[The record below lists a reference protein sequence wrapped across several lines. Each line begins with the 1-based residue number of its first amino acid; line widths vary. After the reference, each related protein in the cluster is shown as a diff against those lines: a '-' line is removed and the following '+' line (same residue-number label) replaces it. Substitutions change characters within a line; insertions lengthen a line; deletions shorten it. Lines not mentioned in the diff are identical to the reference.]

1 MPRVRD
7 AHGEGVDAVVIAV
20 ASGKGGT
27 GKTTVAV
34 NLALALG
41 DVQFIDCD
49 VEEPNAHLFLKPILT
64 EKTPARSMVPE
75 IIEERC
81 AYCGKC
87 AEVCAFNCIA
97 VIPPNA
103 GMKGGVLVFPNL
115 CHSCGACSLLCPEGA
130 IREAHREIGV
140 VEAGQTGAIRFAHGR
155 LHVGEAMSPPL
166 IRQVK
171 KHVDRTR
178 TTIIDAPPGTSC
190 PVINALEGSDYC
202 LLVTEPTPFGLN
214 DLVLAV
220 EVLKVMGIP
229 HGLVIN
235 RCDIGD
241 EGVETY
247 ARDNGIPVLMRI
259 PFNRAIAELYS
270 RGLNIVE
277 AEETYAGKFRGLYE
291 AIRKHYEADRGHQRQ
306 RRHG

>member
-1 MPRVRD
+1 M
-7 AHGEGVDAVVIAV
+7 VIAV

-34 NLALALG
+34 NLARVLG
-41 DVQFIDCD
+41 DVQFLDCD
-49 VEEPNAHLFLKPILT
+49 VEEPNAHLFLKPDLT
-64 EKTPARSMVPE
+64 EKTPARVMVPE
-75 IIEERC
+75 IIEEKC
-81 AYCGKC
+81 TYCGKC
-87 AEVCAFNCIA
+87 AEVCAFNAIA
-97 VIPPNA
+97 VIPPN
-103 GMKGGVLVFPNL
+103 GILKGGVLVFPNL
-115 CHSCGACSLLCPEGA
+115 CHSCGGCFLLCPEGA
-130 IREAHREIGV
+130 IREVPREIGV
-140 VEAGQTGAIRFAHGR
+140 VETGRAGAIRFVHGR

-178 TTIIDAPPGTSC
+178 TTLIDAPPGTSC
-190 PVINALEGSDYC
+190 PVINSLEGSDYC

-220 EVLKVMGIP
+220 EVLRVMGIP

-241 EGVETY
+241 DGVERY

-259 PFNRAIAELYS
+259 PFDREIAERYS
-270 RGLNIVE
+270 RGLIAVDGSGE
-277 AEETYAGKFRGLYE
+277 YAEKFRGLYD
-291 AIRKHYEADRGHQRQ
+291 AIRNHYEADRGPQRQ
-306 RRHG
+306 GRNG

>member
-1 MPRVRD
+1 MIVS
-7 AHGEGVDAVVIAV
+7 V

-49 VEEPNAHLFLKPILT
+49 VEEPNAHLFLKPDLT
-64 EKTPARSMVPE
+64 EKTPARVMVPE

-81 AYCGKC
+81 TYCGKC
-87 AEVCAFNCIA
+87 AEVCAFNSIA

-103 GMKGGVLVFPNL
+103 GTKGGVLVFSNL

-130 IREAHREIGV
+130 IREVNREIGV
-140 VEAGQTGAIRFAHGR
+140 VETGQAGSIHFAHGR

-166 IRQVK
+166 IRKVK
-171 KHVDRTR
+171 RHIDRSR

-190 PVINALEGSDYC
+190 PVINALDGSHYC

-220 EVLKVMGIP
+220 EVLRVMKIP

-241 EGVETY
+241 DRVEIY
-247 ARDNGIPVLMRI
+247 ARENAIPVLMRI
-259 PFNRAIAELYS
+259 PFDRVIAEFYS
-270 RGLNIVE
+270 RGINIVE
-277 AEETYAGKFRGLYE
+277 KNRDYAEKFRTLFKD
-291 AIRKHYEADRGHQRQ
+291 IRNHYETDRSHQRKRGH
-306 RRHG
+306 G

>member
-1 MPRVRD
+1 
-7 AHGEGVDAVVIAV
+7 
-20 ASGKGGT
+20 
-27 GKTTVAV
+27 
-34 NLALALG
+34 
-41 DVQFIDCD
+41 
-49 VEEPNAHLFLKPILT
+49 
-64 EKTPARSMVPE
+64 MVPE

-81 AYCGKC
+81 TYCGKC

-103 GMKGGVLVFPNL
+103 GIKGGVLVFANL

-140 VEAGQTGAIRFAHGR
+140 VETGQAVAIRFAHGR

-171 KHVDRTR
+171 GHIDRFR
-178 TTIIDAPPGTSC
+178 TTLIDAPPGTSC

-241 EGVETY
+241 GGVEAY
-247 ARDNGIPVLMRI
+247 AKQNGIPVLMRI
-259 PFNRAIAELYS
+259 PFDRTIAELYS
-270 RGLNIVE
+270 RGINIVE
-277 AEETYAGKFRGLYE
+277 KDGAYAEKFRALFKDIE
-291 AIRKHYEADRGHQRQ
+291 NHYETDRGHQRK
-306 RRHG
+306 RGHG